1 MAGRPTRIEDHNIPV
16 RSSEPASIITVSAQ
30 SQIQQLESILDSLSE
45 FVCRVDQNGIY
56 TYVNAAYSRLTK
68 FKREELLG
76 QPILSLVRDDEVRA
90 FLGDLLA
97 NPRPLKHKHM
107 YEMPDG
113 SRQFEEWT
121 EELIYDPAGNWIG
134 IQSVGRDITDE
145 VLAEEA
151 QQQAEAN
158 YRLLVRNLPD
168 TAVFIYD
175 HDLRVHLAEGPLL
188 NRPNAL
194 RRQFEGNRL
203 PEVIPPAMAEI
214 AEPNLRAALAG
225 EHRNFEFIFENA
237 YLLASAAPIQ
247 DESGQVIRG
256 LVLVQDVTE
265 RKKMERDALR
275 SALEHETASLLAGF
289 IRDTSHDL
297 RTPLSII
304 VTNTYLL
311 RRTST
316 EIKQIERLDLI
327 DQQVKRLERLIN
339 ELHLMSSLD
348 ATESNDLNR
357 QPLDFHQLILSVA
370 KTNNNPLIEKNQSL
384 VLDLDPDTTP
394 ILYADE
400 SQLVLVVMNLIEN
413 AHLYSA
419 EGMPIEVRTQTHP
432 DCVTLEVIDQGE
444 GIEADHLPHIF
455 DRFYKV
461 DAARSTNRGGAGL
474 GLAIV
479 RRIVTLHGG
488 KVYVDS
494 RPGHGSIFTVE
505 LPLKPINQMHG

>member
-1 MAGRPTRIEDHNIPV
+1 MADSANQHEDHNILRGAPAPSPPV
-16 RSSEPASIITVSAQ
+16 Q
-30 SQIQQLESILDSLSE
+30 SQLEQLKSILDSLSE
-45 FVCRVDQNGIY
+45 FVCRFTVDGVY
-56 TYVNAAYSRLTK
+56 TYVNAAYAQLSH
-68 FKREELLG
+68 KRPEEMIG
-76 QPILSLVRDDEVRA
+76 QPVLPLIRDDGVRA
-90 FLGDLLA
+90 LLADLMA
-97 NPRPLKHKHM
+97 NPRRLMHKHV
-107 YEMPDG
+107 YHFSD
-113 SRQFEEWT
+113 SKVISDEWT
-121 EELIYDPAGNWIG
+121 EEPIYDDQGRIVEF
-134 IQSVGRDITDE
+134 QSVGRDISAA
-145 VLAEEA
+145 VIAQEA
-151 QQQAEAN
+151 QRQAESD
-158 YRLLVRNLPD
+158 YHLLARNLPD

-175 HDLRVHLAEGPLL
+175 QELRCRLADGPLL
-188 NRPNAL
+188 T
-194 RRQFEGNRL
+194 QMGFTQKFFEGH
-203 PEVIPPAMAEI
+203 PI
-214 AEPNLRAALAG
+214 AEVALADLAEVTQANFRAVLTG
-225 EHRNFEFIFENA
+225 ERRTFESRFMDRD
-237 YLLASAAPIQ
+237 LLTSVAPIQ
-247 DESGQVIRG
+247 DDSGQVIRG

-265 RKKMERDALR
+265 RKKIERDALR
-275 SALEHETASLLAGF
+275 SALEHETASLLASF

-316 EIKQIERLDLI
+316 EAKQVERLDLI
-327 DQQVKRLERLIN
+327 DRQVKRLERLIN

-357 QPLDFHQLILSVA
+357 QPLDLHQLIQGVA

-384 VLDLDPDTTP
+384 TLHLDPDTTP

-432 DCVTLEVIDQGE
+432 DCVTLQVIDQGE

-479 RRIVTLHGG
+479 RRIVMLHGG

-494 RPGHGSIFTVE
+494 QPGQGSIFTVE
-505 LPLKPINQMHG
+505 LPLNPINQMHG